1 MRLRRS
7 LALAGLLA
15 FAPLTFSAD
24 GAVQPNEACA
34 FAGSCCA
41 EAGSTCV
48 VSGKV
53 KVDAYYSKT
62 DCMQQQ

>member
-1 MRLRRS
+1 MKMLRS
-7 LALAGLLA
+7 LALAGLLLL
-15 FAPLTFSAD
+15 APLAFSAD

-34 FAGSCCA
+34 FAGPCCA

-62 DCMQQQ
+62 DCTQQQ